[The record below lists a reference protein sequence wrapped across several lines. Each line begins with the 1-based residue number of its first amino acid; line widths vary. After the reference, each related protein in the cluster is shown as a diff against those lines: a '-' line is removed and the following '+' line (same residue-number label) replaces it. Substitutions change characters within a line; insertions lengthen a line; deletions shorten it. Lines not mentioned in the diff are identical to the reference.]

1 MPIPIIGWAVGAAA
15 VAVAGAVYKMW
26 NNDEDSSNSNENTKY
41 EYDSTIIIGPQQS
54 GKTHLANWLAHHKLL
69 VEYIPTD
76 YKMNIN
82 NFMDYSG
89 HYEDAHYW
97 ENDIRDNKN
106 IFYLFDLK
114 KYIEKYSISNEE
126 YNNVV
131 VNQVSFLT
139 EYLTKKDSFKS
150 KKIIIIGTHLDK
162 IDNNKAQ
169 QIVSELKSKIS
180 LGNAK
185 ILYGS
190 LDNEANASKVEEKII
205 NALKEF

>member
-1 MPIPIIGWAVGAAA
+1 MAIPIIGWAVGALVAA
-15 VAVAGAVYKMW
+15 AAAAGYKMW
-26 NNDEDSSNSNENTKY
+26 SDNEDSSNSNENKKC
-41 EYDSTIIIGPQQS
+41 EYDPTIIIGLQRS
-54 GKTHLANWLAHHKLL
+54 GKTHLANWLAQHKLL

-89 HYEDAHYW
+89 HYGDAHYW

-114 KYIEKYSISNEE
+114 KYIEKYSILNEE

-150 KKIIIIGTHLDK
+150 KKILIIGTHLDK

-190 LDNEANASKVEEKII
+190 LDNEANASKLEEKII